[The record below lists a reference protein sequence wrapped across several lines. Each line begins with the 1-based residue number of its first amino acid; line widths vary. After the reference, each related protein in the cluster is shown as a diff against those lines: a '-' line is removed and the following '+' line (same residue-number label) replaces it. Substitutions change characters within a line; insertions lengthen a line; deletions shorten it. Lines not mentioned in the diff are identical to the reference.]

1 VLVPL
6 SSVDVPFVFNEV
18 SADFQSLTIQG
29 QLTYRV
35 ADAPRL
41 SQLLDFSV
49 HPNGRYVSED
59 PRKLGERL
67 IALTQVLASTVAH
80 KLSLRQALVAY
91 DTLSADCLK
100 GLKESPSVQA
110 LGVEIMDLAVNSLKP
125 SPETAKALETE
136 TREALL
142 READEAVYARR
153 NSAVELERKIK
164 ESELNTEMLV
174 QEKNRQIREAK
185 IAGDIAMEERRGVL
199 LEQKVLNER
208 KEADS
213 KAYALNAV
221 LTPIKGMDWRTLMSV
236 SAGKMDA
243 KMNIAMAF
251 RDLAENA
258 GKIGELNITPDLLNT
273 LLKPDGD
280 GKR

>member
-1 VLVPL
+1 
-6 SSVDVPFVFNEV
+6 VDVPFVFNEV
-18 SADFQSLTIQG
+18 SADFQSVTIQG
-29 QLTYRV
+29 LLTYRV
-35 ADAPRL
+35 TDAPRL
-41 SQLLDFSV
+41 AQLLDFSI

-67 IALTQVLASTVAH
+67 IAQTQVLASAITH
-80 KLSLRQALVAY
+80 RLSLRQSLVAY
-91 DTLSADCLK
+91 DTLSTEVLK
-100 GLKESPSVQA
+100 GLKSSSSVQS
-110 LGVEIMDLAVNSLKP
+110 LGVEIMDLAVNSIKP

-142 READEAVYARR
+142 READEAVYTRR

-185 IAGDIAMEERRGVL
+185 IAGDIAMEEKRGVL

-213 KAYALNAV
+213 KAYSLNAV
-221 LTPIKGMDWRTLMSV
+221 LGPIKGMDWRTLMSV
-236 SAGKMDA
+236 SAGKLDP
-243 KMNIAMAF
+243 KLSIAMAF
-251 RDLAENA
+251 RDLAENS
-258 GKIGELNITPDLLNT
+258 GKIGELNISPDLLNT

-280 GKR
+280 SKR